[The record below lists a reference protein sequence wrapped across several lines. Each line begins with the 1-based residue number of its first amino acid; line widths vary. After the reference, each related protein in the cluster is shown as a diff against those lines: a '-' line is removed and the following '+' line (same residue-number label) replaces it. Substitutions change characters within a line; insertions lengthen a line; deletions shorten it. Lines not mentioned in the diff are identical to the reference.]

1 MLMRPLHMRNYNL
14 KTATPFAAGSIK
26 LYRWMVRLVP
36 GIVILFVCREIMAQ
50 TDASRTIPSNRE
62 LERASYVLNLRS
74 NDKPIALSKVGA
86 IEIEGQY
93 YLYVTQFQKAGKT
106 WYRLRLGFFS
116 STAEA
121 EQIRKQL
128 TSQFPGLWIAKVT
141 TTERSTAVESGLQIG
156 KAPAP
161 KVVQEKKSVA
171 PSPKKPQSANQK
183 QQSSV
188 RPYVIN
194 LSSSVEP
201 IGLESLPHI
210 AALEGYQLYVT
221 QIEKKG
227 VVWNRLRVA
236 GFPDRKTALAVLKKV
251 QKDFSGAWLARAT
264 QAEIETSDQTRNVV
278 ATVAPDAAKVEPEV
292 AAKPEEPETKPEEQ
306 EATVVEKSVK
316 TIDTWMGQ
324 ARRAIITKEYDKA
337 TKLLDRVLDLPESS
351 YTQEARELLGV
362 VHERQG
368 KFALAEDNYRD
379 YLKTYPK
386 GEGSARVRQRLA
398 TLLTARSKGKKKLKP
413 IEEQKKGDWDLS
425 GSFSQFSSRDLVR
438 DTGSDLDV
446 IASSLFNNLDMTG
459 RYRSDRVDVRTQ
471 LSGSYTYDFEESR
484 SAPDDIRVSALYFD
498 ARDRR
503 HDFSTRLGRQ
513 SRSSGG
519 VLGRFDGIY
528 LGYLMFPKWKLNL
541 TAGYPVELSSV
552 FDKNNRY
559 FAGFDLDMGTFKDYW
574 DMNAFFI
581 HQIVDG
587 VTDRSAVGG
596 ELRFTMPKLTVFTL
610 ADVDIIY
617 NVLNTGLLVANYFF
631 KDATTVNLVLDYRT
645 TPVLTTT
652 NALIGRTEVTISELL
667 ANLGNSEDALR
678 QLAEDRTTAISTG
691 TLGISHPFSPRL
703 QLSGDVSISRQSGA
717 PASGGVTA
725 IPGTDNQYFYSLQLI
740 GSSLLKEGDI
750 SILGLRYSVID
761 FADTYGLD
769 ISSRYPLTRAWR
781 ANPRFSADYRR
792 ATDNTEILT
801 LRPSAR
807 IDYRWKNNVSYDIEG
822 GLIWSDDISGT
833 TTNSSNLDVLF
844 ELGYRVDY

>member
-1 MLMRPLHMRNYNL
+1 M
-14 KTATPFAAGSIK
+14 PFVAGSMRR
-26 LYRWMVRLVP
+26 YRWMVRLATA
-36 GIVILFVCREIMAQ
+36 IVALFVCRAIMAQ
-50 TDASRTIPSNRE
+50 TDASQPIPSDKE
-62 LERASYVLNLRS
+62 LERASYVLNLGS
-74 NDKPIALSKVGA
+74 NDKPIALSKVAA
-86 IEIEGQY
+86 IELEGQY

-121 EQIRKQL
+121 ERVRKQL
-128 TSQFPGLWIAKVT
+128 ESRFHGLWITKISVT
-141 TTERSTAVESGLQIG
+141 EHRTAVESGRQIG
-156 KAPAP
+156 NAPATT
-161 KVVQEKKSVA
+161 VVQEKKTSV
-171 PSPKKPQSANQK
+171 PSPEEPQDTSQK
-183 QQSSV
+183 NKSSV
-188 RPYVIN
+188 RSYVIN
-194 LSSSVEP
+194 LLSSVEP
-201 IGLESLPHI
+201 IDLGSLPHI

-227 VVWNRLRVA
+227 VVWNRLRA
-236 GFPDRKTALAVLKKV
+236 TGFPDRKTALAVLNKV
-251 QKDFSGAWLARAT
+251 KGNFSGAWLARAT
-264 QAEIETSDQTRNVV
+264 QAEIEKSVQARNVI
-278 ATVAPDAAKVEPEV
+278 AEVAPAVTKVAPEE
-292 AAKPEEPETKPEEQ
+292 AAKPEETETKPEEQ
-306 EATVVEKSVK
+306 STKVVEKSVK
-316 TIDTWMGQ
+316 TIDDWMGQ
-324 ARRAIITKEYDKA
+324 ARRAIVTKEFDKA
-337 TKLLDRVLDLPESS
+337 TKLLDQVLGLPESS

-368 KFALAEDNYRD
+368 KFGLAEENYRD
-379 YLKTYPK
+379 YLKTYPE
-386 GEGSARVRQRLA
+386 GEGSTRVRQRLA
-398 TLLTARSKGKKKLKP
+398 ALLTARSKGKKKLKP
-413 IEEQKKGDWDLS
+413 IEEQKEGDWELS
-425 GSFSQFSSRDLVR
+425 GSFSQFSSRDAAR

-459 RYRSDRVDVRTQ
+459 RYRSNRVDVRTQ
-471 LSGSYTYDFEESR
+471 LSGSYTYDFEQSSQR
-484 SAPDDIRVSALYFD
+484 APDDIRVSALYFE
-498 ARDRR
+498 ARDRKR
-503 HDFSTRLGRQ
+503 NFSTTLGRQ

-559 FAGFDLDMGTFKDYW
+559 FAGFDLDMGTFMNYW

-596 ELRFTMPKLTVFTL
+596 ELRFTMPKLSVFTL
-610 ADVDIIY
+610 ADVDITY

-678 QLAEDRTTAISTG
+678 QLAEDRTTTLSTA

-703 QLSGDVSISRQSGA
+703 QLSGDMSISRQSGA
-717 PASGGVTA
+717 PASGGVAA

-750 SILGLRYSVID
+750 SILGLRYSVIE
-761 FADTYGLD
+761 FADTYGFD

-781 ANPRFSADYRR
+781 ANPKFSTDYRR

-844 ELGYRVDY
+844 ELGYRIDY